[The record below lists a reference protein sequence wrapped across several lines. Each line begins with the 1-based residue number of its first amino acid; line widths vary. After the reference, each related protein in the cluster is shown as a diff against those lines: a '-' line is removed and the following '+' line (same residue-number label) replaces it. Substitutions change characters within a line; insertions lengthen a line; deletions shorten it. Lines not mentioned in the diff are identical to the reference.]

1 MKFIHTG
8 DLHIGKIVNGFSML
22 EEQKQVLEEIF
33 ELAEKEKVDAVL
45 IAGDIYDRAVPPKEA
60 VLLFDDFLGKCT
72 QAGICVAGIAGN
84 HDSPERLS
92 FGQIP
97 LKRQGIYL
105 EGLLKEKLSQI
116 SFRDAYGTVKVCLLP
131 YAGSAEMR
139 ACYGGGQNPSS
150 SLNEGVKMALEQI
163 KVQEGERYIL
173 VTHHFVGAGE
183 ILPETCD
190 SETRVMVGGADM
202 VDASLFDMFDYTALG
217 HLHGAQKIGKGNVYY
232 SGSPVKY
239 SFSEAAQKKSVYLT
253 EIKEKGNVTVKRH
266 FLTPVHDMRIIRGPL
281 MELIRP
287 EVYSLSDREDY
298 ICVRLTDEE
307 ELMEPAEILRSVYPN
322 LMQLILEKNLSGKE
336 EQSFSGRSRE
346 RKSPEEL
353 FSEFFLEVTGREAD
367 EARLQVMREALA
379 QAEKEEP

>member
-1 MKFIHTG
+1 M
-8 DLHIGKIVNGFSML
+8 
-22 EEQKQVLEEIF
+22 
-33 ELAEKEKVDAVL
+33 
-45 IAGDIYDRAVPPKEA
+45 
-60 VLLFDDFLGKCT
+60 
-72 QAGICVAGIAGN
+72 
-84 HDSPERLS
+84 
-92 FGQIP
+92 
-97 LKRQGIYL
+97 
-105 EGLLKEKLSQI
+105 
-116 SFRDAYGTVKVCLLP
+116 
-131 YAGSAEMR
+131 
-139 ACYGGGQNPSS
+139 
-150 SLNEGVKMALEQI
+150 
-163 KVQEGERYIL
+163 
-173 VTHHFVGAGE
+173 
-183 ILPETCD
+183 
-190 SETRVMVGGADM
+190 
-202 VDASLFDMFDYTALG
+202 
-217 HLHGAQKIGKGNVYY
+217 
-232 SGSPVKY
+232 
-239 SFSEAAQKKSVYLT
+239 
-253 EIKEKGNVTVKRH
+253 TVKRH